1 MWWLFLIFVESSV
14 LIFREPESSL
24 WSTWFLIHHDSWFIM
39 IRGTYFE
46 LILVMVDRGDSFLF
60 SQWGW
65 QIATMRLWMILAS
78 WNGKYLF
85 ILLSI
90 FIYFSWNIYLASHLV
105 RFLPCWLLFYDI
117 FSYQMAKILSLNFQ
131 GSIFLRAKTLYYIII
146 TFKVLKT
153 ECEFEYTRLAI
164 VEKVAQFSPFIWV
177 KVDKM
182 LRKSQAQFLEVL
194 KNWGSGRKVF
204 VINKRV
210 FSELFIGQPYG
221 WVLSSA
227 I

>member
-78 WNGKYLF
+78 WNASSRPLTRG
-85 ILLSI
+85 
-90 FIYFSWNIYLASHLV
+90 FSLHGI
-105 RFLPCWLLFYDI
+105 
-117 FSYQMAKILSLNFQ
+117 
-131 GSIFLRAKTLYYIII
+131 LRACSNDQSKALLLILANSGHERQSTVTCQDCQRFELERPFWRAMGLFWIASAYKEYWRPSPSGLGEVKTH
-146 TFKVLKT
+146 
-153 ECEFEYTRLAI
+153 
-164 VEKVAQFSPFIWV
+164 
-177 KVDKM
+177 
-182 LRKSQAQFLEVL
+182 SQEIAVSKCTDGL
-194 KNWGSGRKVF
+194 
-204 VINKRV
+204 
-210 FSELFIGQPYG
+210 
-221 WVLSSA
+221 
-227 I
+227 